1 MKEVVHC
8 ELPRIVTYE
17 EVLTDEFCD
26 NIVKQFTESGMNPEA
41 GKESAE
47 QSDGQVHPGIEQRNI
62 SWDTPMEIRM
72 QFWKKIEEV
81 AGIPVDWI
89 EAGDIYR
96 YDESQFFALHVDY
109 PINPDRITYYSN
121 GGDRRFTAIFYL
133 NDEYE
138 GGELDFPELGFTIK
152 CKKRSMT
159 LLEYDY
165 EDEAINES
173 SIHESTAITSGEKWI
188 CANFIS
194 NGKVPK

>member
-1 MKEVVHC
+1 MKLVVHC
-8 ELPRIVTYE
+8 EMPRIVTYE
-17 EVLTDEFCD
+17 EVLTDEFCED
-26 NIVKQFTESGMNPEA
+26 IIKRFTEAGMNPNA
-41 GKESAE
+41 GYESAQ
-47 QSDGQVHPGIEQRNI
+47 QSDGQVHPGIEQRSI
-62 SWDTPMEIRM
+62 SWNTPHEIRM

-96 YDESQFFALHVDY
+96 YDNSQFFALHVDY
-109 PINPDRITYYSN
+109 PLNPDRINYYKN

-133 NDEYE
+133 NDGYE
-138 GGELDFPELGFTIK
+138 GGDLDFPELGFTIK

-165 EDEAINES
+165 EDEAINAS
-173 SIHESTAITSGEKWI
+173 SIHESTPLTSGEKWI